1 MSKHLAWCV
10 DAPAPEDLG
19 CLLRVATALV
29 PAASGPSSTRS
40 RAAETT
46 AGACGI
52 GVAYRDTVPRGYG
65 VRHVDGH
72 GGAPIPPPDAPTKP
86 HRRGREPAGGERGG
100 GHFVCG
106 GAPPPPRP
114 PPPAPGP

>member
-19 CLLRVATALV
+19 CLLRVAPALV

-65 VRHVDGH
+65 VRHVGGH
-72 GGAPIPPPDAPTKP
+72 GGSRFGARERRNRP
-86 HRRGREPAGGERGG
+86 HRRSVESAGAES
-100 GHFVCG
+100 
-106 GAPPPPRP
+106 A
-114 PPPAPGP
+114 

>member
-19 CLLRVATALV
+19 CLLRVAPALV

-52 GVAYRDTVPRGYG
+52 GVAYRNTVPRGYG
-65 VRHVDGH
+65 VRHVGGH
-72 GGAPIPPPDAPTKP
+72 GGAPFAPPDSVTS
-86 HRRGREPAGGERGG
+86 HN
-100 GHFVCG
+100 G
-106 GAPPPPRP
+106 GASHTARREW
-114 PPPAPGP
+114 AGV